1 MGALLRGLARRSV
14 RHIKLLGTVADPK
27 AMPEKTVAAFK
38 ADKAKTVLFGK
49 RRAEVPEHV
58 RPEAVMLHVPGLKV
72 ARLGRLYRLR

>member
-1 MGALLRGLARRSV
+1 
-14 RHIKLLGTVADPK
+14 
-27 AMPEKTVAAFK
+27 MPEKTVAAFK